1 MKKLILIGVIFSS
14 MTSFAKD
21 TVNYDYCNASTEKLF
36 QLADIPGK
44 KLPNIF
50 SIKEDGMLEVNEDH
64 VKLVTYND
72 EGNKQTYKFKT
83 STEKKSLLRLF
94 SQNNAASNGAEYKF
108 EVIRDEKGRI
118 SSIEKIIDSDT
129 CEKCVKNSKKVSF
142 TYSKKSCVP
151 EKVYSND
158 PIGGTAIVSDVVACK
173 SIIEQQKDF
182 YKSIRNGSKCLN
194 NLVEMYN
201 KAQKLSGEMAE
212 QLNKE
217 GNEQFE
223 DYIQSI
229 FVGNLKDIATTAE
242 SLSKPLSDYAK
253 LGENQFEF
261 QNRLAS
267 VISNCTDNFD
277 EKMLNK
283 NKVFNKDFSIKKE
296 DRVGPMPVDKP
307 AGAIEAN

>member
-1 MKKLILIGVIFSS
+1 MKKLLLIGVILSS
-14 MTSFAKD
+14 MSSYAKD
-21 TVNYDYCNASTEKLF
+21 KVEYDYCNASTDKLF

-50 SIKEDGMLEVNEDH
+50 SIKDDGMLAVNEDH
-64 VKLVTYND
+64 VKLITYND

-94 SQNNAASNGAEYKF
+94 SQNNSNSNGTEYKF

-118 SSIEKIIDSDT
+118 SSVEKIIDSET
-129 CEKCVKNSKKVSF
+129 CEKCVKNTKKVTF

-151 EKVYSND
+151 DRVYSND

-182 YKSIRNGSKCLN
+182 YKSIRKGSKCLN

-201 KAQKLSGEMAE
+201 KAQNLSSEMSEKLNS
-212 QLNKE
+212 E
-217 GNEQFE
+217 GQSKYD

-229 FVGNLKDIATTAE
+229 FVGNLKDIAATAE
-242 SLSKPLSDYAK
+242 NLSKPLSDYAK

-261 QNRLAS
+261 QNSLAS
-267 VISNCTDNFD
+267 VISNCVDNFD

-283 NKVFNKDFSIKKE
+283 NKVFNKDYSIKKE

-307 AGAIEAN
+307 AGALEAN